1 MGRMT
6 HSPIQGRQLV
16 LILGLVFVGT
26 LVLPPLAA
34 WRLNQHRIDETIS
47 TARAAAAS
55 VAPRIA
61 ALALAHPDIEVAV
74 GPGLLPASGEGGQA
88 TWIEHAV
95 FASEVFGEQI
105 KKLFPVIAENQ
116 SDSACLDNMFEL
128 LVAACNPDDYD
139 TDATTLEEAVRQG
152 RANLV
157 AAD

>member
-34 WRLNQHRIDETIS
+34 WRLNQHRIDETTS

-74 GPGLLPASGEGGQA
+74 GPGLLPAAGEGGQA
-88 TWIEHAV
+88 TWIDHAV
-95 FASEVFGEQI
+95 FASEVFGEQMPADAWGQSFLVNLREYSRGGVVWILSAGANGRIDTPYRAERLGGDDIGVAI
-105 KKLFPVIAENQ
+105 K
-116 SDSACLDNMFEL
+116 
-128 LVAACNPDDYD
+128 
-139 TDATTLEEAVRQG
+139 
-152 RANLV
+152 
-157 AAD
+157 